1 MIDYEQILAI
11 CNYKGQNYRLHGP
24 EWSFF
29 INWYYKLI
37 SFIFNLKIEKVNII
51 GLENGFCIDINAHD
65 IEKVFNKLQK
75 ETNKYILES
84 FGFDNWNGYLYF
96 HPKSIDTIKYFDTII
111 KCIK

>member
-1 MIDYEQILAI
+1 MIDYEQVLII
-11 CNYKGQNYRLHGP
+11 CNYKGQNNILKNS

-29 INWYYKLI
+29 IDWYSKLI
-37 SFIFNLKIEKVNII
+37 SFIFNLKIDKVNFV
-51 GLENGFCIDINAHD
+51 GLENGFCVDINAYD
-65 IEKVFNKLQK
+65 VEKVSNKLEK

-96 HPKSIDTIKYFDTII
+96 HPRNIDTIKYFDVLL